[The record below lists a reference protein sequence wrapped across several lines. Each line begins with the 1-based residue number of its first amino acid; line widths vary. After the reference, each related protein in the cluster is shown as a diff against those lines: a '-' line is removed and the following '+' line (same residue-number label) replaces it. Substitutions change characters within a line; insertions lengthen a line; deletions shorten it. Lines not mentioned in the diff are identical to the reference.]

1 MTLNK
6 IKKIYILAPSK
17 TYTGGP
23 EALHQL
29 AFTIKNKTK
38 YKNVSMYYL
47 PNSTSNSV
55 HSNFKKYNLPVA
67 KKIEDSVDNL
77 LVAGELYED
86 IKFLQNYKKINKAI
100 WWLSFDNY
108 LLSLFRNNNNK
119 ITQKIIKIPFKIIK
133 LFNFCTN
140 YFYGDY
146 IFFDFLKD
154 IYLKNRFFNNLS
166 FKNINYHFTQSSYA
180 KKILENNGHKTFN
193 ISDYLNNDFF
203 KNKYNKSR
211 KENIVTYN
219 KTKSTNFMKLIL
231 KKNTSIKFVP
241 LINLSKKEMIDILK
255 KSKIYLDFGTHPG
268 KDRIPRE
275 AAILGN
281 CVLVNKKGSAQN
293 KYDIAIPSEFKFN
306 ERYQDIKK
314 INNKINKILL
324 SYDSEY
330 KKFSSYVSKIKN
342 EEKIFV
348 NQVKSF
354 FISGI

>member
-1 MTLNK
+1 MSFNK

-47 PNSTSNSV
+47 PHSTSSSI
-55 HSNFKKYNLPVA
+55 HLNFKKYKLPVA
-67 KKIEDSVDNL
+67 KKIKDSADNL
-77 LVAGELYED
+77 LISGELYVD
-86 IKFLQNYKKINKAI
+86 IKFLQNYKKIKKAI

-108 LLSLFRNNNNK
+108 LLSLFKSKNNI
-119 ITQKIIKIPFKIIK
+119 ITQKIIKIPFKIIN

-140 YFYGDY
+140 YFYGNY
-146 IFFDFLKD
+146 IFFDYLKD

-166 FKNINYHFTQSSYA
+166 FENISYHFTQSSYA
-180 KKILENNGHKTFN
+180 KKILEDNKYKTFN

-203 KNKYNKSR
+203 KNKYNKSI

-231 KKNTSIKFVP
+231 KENTSIKFVP

-255 KSKIYLDFGTHPG
+255 KSKIYLDFGTHPS

-281 CVLVNKKGSAQN
+281 CVLVNKKGSAKN
-293 KYDIAIPSEFKFN
+293 KYDVTIPSEFKFN

-314 INNKINKILL
+314 INYKINKIFLN
-324 SYDSEY
+324 YDSEY
-330 KKFSSYVSKIKN
+330 KKFSSYISKIKK

-354 FISGI
+354 FTSVI

>member
-1 MTLNK
+1 MSFKK

-47 PNSTSNSV
+47 PHSTSSSI
-55 HSNFKKYNLPVA
+55 HLNFKKYKLPVA
-67 KKIEDSVDNL
+67 KKIKDSADNL
-77 LVAGELYED
+77 LISGELYVD
-86 IKFLQNYKKINKAI
+86 IKFLQNYKKIKKAI

-108 LLSLFRNNNNK
+108 LLSLFKSKNNI
-119 ITQKIIKIPFKIIK
+119 ITQKIIKIPFKIIN

-140 YFYGDY
+140 YFYGNY
-146 IFFDFLKD
+146 IFSDYLKD

-166 FKNINYHFTQSSYA
+166 FENISYHFTQSSYA
-180 KKILENNGHKTFN
+180 KKILEDNKYKTFN

-203 KNKYNKSR
+203 KNKYNKSI

-231 KKNTSIKFVP
+231 KENTSIKFVP

-281 CVLVNKKGSAQN
+281 CVLVNKKGSAKN
-293 KYDIAIPSEFKFN
+293 KYDVTIPSEFKFN

-314 INNKINKILL
+314 INYKINKIFLN
-324 SYDSEY
+324 YDSEY
-330 KKFSSYVSKIKN
+330 KKFSSYISKIKK

-354 FISGI
+354 FTSVI

>member
-1 MTLNK
+1 MTFNK

-29 AFTIKNKTK
+29 AFAIKNKTK

-47 PNSTSNSV
+47 PNSTSNSI

-86 IKFLQNYKKINKAI
+86 IKFLQNYKKIKKAI

-166 FKNINYHFTQSSYA
+166 FKDINYHFTQSSYA

-203 KNKYNKSR
+203 KNKYNKST

-231 KKNTSIKFVP
+231 KKNTSIKFIP

>member
-1 MTLNK
+1 MSFNK

-47 PNSTSNSV
+47 PHSTSSSI
-55 HSNFKKYNLPVA
+55 HLNFKKYKLPVA
-67 KKIEDSVDNL
+67 KKIKDSADNL
-77 LVAGELYED
+77 LISGELYGD
-86 IKFLQNYKKINKAI
+86 IKFLQNYKKIKKAI

-108 LLSLFRNNNNK
+108 LLSLFKSKNNI
-119 ITQKIIKIPFKIIK
+119 ITQKIIKIPFKIIN

-140 YFYGDY
+140 YFYGNY
-146 IFFDFLKD
+146 IFFDYLKD
-154 IYLKNRFFNNLS
+154 IYLKNRFFNYLS
-166 FKNINYHFTQSSYA
+166 FENISYHFTQSSYA
-180 KKILENNGHKTFN
+180 KKILEDNKYKTFN

-203 KNKYNKSR
+203 KNKYNKSI

-219 KTKSTNFMKLIL
+219 KTKSTNFMKLII
-231 KKNTSIKFVP
+231 KENTSIKFVP
-241 LINLSKKEMIDILK
+241 LKNLSKKEMIDILK

-281 CVLVNKKGSAQN
+281 CVLVNKKGSAKN
-293 KYDIAIPSEFKFN
+293 KYDVAIPSEFKFN

-314 INNKINKILL
+314 INYKINKIFLN
-324 SYDSEY
+324 YESEY
-330 KKFSSYVSKIKN
+330 KKFSSYISKIKK

-354 FISGI
+354 FTSVI

>member
-1 MTLNK
+1 
-6 IKKIYILAPSK
+6 
-17 TYTGGP
+17 
-23 EALHQL
+23 
-29 AFTIKNKTK
+29 
-38 YKNVSMYYL
+38 MYYL

-77 LVAGELYED
+77 LVAGELYQD
-86 IKFLQNYKKINKAI
+86 IKFLQNYKKIKKAI

-108 LLSLFRNNNNK
+108 LLSLFRYKNNK

-166 FKNINYHFTQSSYA
+166 FKDINYHFTQSSYA

-203 KNKYNKSR
+203 KNKYNKST
-211 KENIVTYN
+211 KENIITYN

-275 AAILGN
+275 AAIMDN
-281 CVLVNKKGSAQN
+281 CVLVNKKGSAKN
-293 KYDIAIPSEFKFN
+293 NYDIAIPSEFKFN
-306 ERYQDIKK
+306 EQYQDIKK